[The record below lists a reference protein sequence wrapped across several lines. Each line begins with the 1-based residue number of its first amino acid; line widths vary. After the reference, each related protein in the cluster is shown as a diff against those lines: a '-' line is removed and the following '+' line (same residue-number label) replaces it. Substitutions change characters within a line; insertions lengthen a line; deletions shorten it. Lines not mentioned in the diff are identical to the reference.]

1 MMAGR
6 GAPIGGALAGALSL
20 LLGGCSVAVEPEAI
34 ESRVVAAVSGV
45 NGVRDAGARA
55 VASGLDRRLVVMLA
69 VGSAEGAELATIV
82 DGAAE
87 AAWSSSPVPVVEI
100 SIVAKAGDGPTGAQ
114 ADVLGEID
122 LRPLIPELGLTDS
135 AGELRAIRM
144 PASVLEERYGPRG
157 AEPVEG

>member
-1 MMAGR
+1 MSGR
-6 GAPIGGALAGALSL
+6 AAPIGGALAGALGL
-20 LLGGCSVAVEPEAI
+20 LLGGCSVSIEPAAI

-45 NGVRDAGARA
+45 EGVEAAAARA

-69 VGSAEGAELATIV
+69 VGAAEGAQLATIV

-87 AAWSSSPVPVVEI
+87 AAWVASPVPVVEI
-100 SIVAKAGDGPTGAQ
+100 SIVAKPGDGPTGAQ

-122 LRPLIPELGLTDS
+122 LRPLIPELGLTES

-144 PASVLEERYGPRG
+144 PASVLQERYGPRDIPT
-157 AEPVEG
+157 EEG